1 MYIYNSYNGN
11 MGRPDWLEYA
21 FKEHSK
27 WIKVIESFG
36 EYEYA
41 EDLVQEAYIVLYKY
55 AKPDNVIKDGK
66 ISEGYMF
73 FTLRSVL
80 YQYYNKKKKVV
91 KLYIDDDDSTLQ
103 LKDDTFLEE
112 QEAYNKLCL
121 LIDEEIEKWHWY
133 NRKLFKLYRDT
144 DLSIRGIAKETG
156 ISFVSIFHSLKNAK
170 DKLRDKFNED
180 FLDYFNEDYDRI

>member
-1 MYIYNSYNGN
+1 MYFYNSDNGS
-11 MGRPDWLEYA
+11 MGSADWLKYA

-36 EYEYA
+36 EKEYA

-55 AKPDNVIKDGK
+55 AKPDKVIKDGK
-66 ISEGYMF
+66 MAEGYMF

-80 YQYYNKKKKVV
+80 YQYYNKKKKIV
-91 KLYIDDDDSTLQ
+91 KIYIDDQDNTLQ
-103 LKDDTFLEE
+103 LIEDNFLDE

-121 LIDEEIEKWHWY
+121 LIDEEIEDWHWY

-144 DLSIRGIAKETG
+144 DLSIRGIARETG
-156 ISFVSIFHSLKNAK
+156 ISFVSIFHTLKNAK
-170 DKLRDKFNED
+170 NKLREKFSED
-180 FLDYFNEDYDRI
+180 YLDYLNEDYDRI

>member
-1 MYIYNSYNGN
+1 MGN
-11 MGRPDWLEYA
+11 ANWLKYA

-27 WIKVIESFG
+27 WIKVINSFG
-36 EYEYA
+36 EFNYA

-55 AKPDNVIKDGK
+55 AKPDNVIKNGK

-91 KLYIDDDDSTLQ
+91 KVYIDDEESTLQ
-103 LKDDTFLEE
+103 LKDDTFLDE

-121 LIDEEIEKWHWY
+121 LIDKEIEDWHWY

-144 DLSIRGIAKETG
+144 DLSIRGIAAETG
-156 ISFVSIFHSLKNAK
+156 ISFVSIFNTLKNAK
-170 DKLRDKFNED
+170 KKLKDKFNED
-180 FLDYFNEDYDRI
+180 YLDYLNEDYDRI

>member
-1 MYIYNSYNGN
+1 
-11 MGRPDWLEYA
+11 
-21 FKEHSK
+21 
-27 WIKVIESFG
+27 
-36 EYEYA
+36 
-41 EDLVQEAYIVLYKY
+41 
-55 AKPDNVIKDGK
+55 
-66 ISEGYMF
+66 MF

-91 KLYIDDDDSTLQ
+91 KLYINDDDSTLQ
-103 LKDDTFLEE
+103 LEDDTFLEE

-156 ISFVSIFHSLKNAK
+156 ISFVSIFHTLKNAK